1 MDLEELYNAIKPH
14 NLNNMDND
22 YKDSRIEA
30 LTKRVKELEDSL
42 NHANQTIDYLIIN
55 FKNTK
60 NNE

>member
-14 NLNNMDND
+14 NLNNMEND

-55 FKNTK
+55 FKYTK

>member
-14 NLNNMDND
+14 NLNNMEND

>member
-1 MDLEELYNAIKPH
+1 MDFEELYNAVKPH
-14 NLNNMDND
+14 NFNNMEQE

-30 LTKRVKELEDSL
+30 LSKRVKELEDSL